1 LQLRKQAT
9 KPLTELKTVN
19 DKVKT
24 LTDQLKTCT
33 RAKDESEK
41 RVKELIEEKDKL
53 AKELVTANKK
63 WNNANQMADEA
74 KAVRYCLQK
83 LVTPIIEQSCSVKS
97 ICYLN

>member
-53 AKELVTANKK
+53 AKELATANKK
-63 WNNANQMADEA
+63 WNNVNQMTDEA
-74 KAVRYCLQK
+74 KAVCNCLQK
-83 LVTPIIEQSCSVKS
+83 LLS
-97 ICYLN
+97 L